1 VRTEHRCVVVL
12 TGAHSAGHMMEAN
25 MEQLMSSLL
34 MFSLRHTIE
43 RVCAGWEKQGRWV
56 SVFADEVRT
65 LSGSSPDVI
74 TWLRDSG
81 RSYGVRPHF
90 ATQYLD
96 QLEQEVRRAML
107 TYPVLV
113 GFKQNSGPVAE
124 QLVEDFCGDGTE
136 WAKADVLNLPLHHA
150 IVRANVAHRRQPPFS
165 FASAYYIDPGTGLP
179 DTARFLADQQLGE
192 AAAEVAR

>member
-1 VRTEHRCVVVL
+1 
-12 TGAHSAGHMMEAN
+12 

-136 WAKADVLNLPLHHA
+136 WAKSDVLNLPLHHA
-150 IVRANVAHRRQPPFS
+150 IVRANVGHRRQPPFS

>member
-1 VRTEHRCVVVL
+1 
-12 TGAHSAGHMMEAN
+12 
-25 MEQLMSSLL
+25 
-34 MFSLRHTIE
+34 
-43 RVCAGWEKQGRWV
+43 
-56 SVFADEVRT
+56 

-136 WAKADVLNLPLHHA
+136 WAKSDVLNLPLHHA
-150 IVRANVAHRRQPPFS
+150 IVRANVGHRRQPPFS

-192 AAAEVAR
+192 AAAEVARCVSRWPCATWLLGACTRSWRRPGGWTRIGTGCGLRGRPRRG

>member
-1 VRTEHRCVVVL
+1 RASLQRAPGNKIDQLLGLDHYFAPGRRRFSWQRVLTEHRCVVVL
-12 TGAHSAGHMMEAN
+12 TGADSAGHMMEAN

-136 WAKADVLNLPLHHA
+136 W
-150 IVRANVAHRRQPPFS
+150 
-165 FASAYYIDPGTGLP
+165 
-179 DTARFLADQQLGE
+179 
-192 AAAEVAR
+192 